1 MIQASHVTY
10 LDRATRS
17 AVKAGLRYLIDTVPG
32 IRRKRNGKSFAY
44 FSPSGQR
51 IRAVRTI
58 ARIRALAVPP
68 AWKKVWISPY
78 SNSHL
83 QATGRDARG
92 RKQYRY
98 HADWSETRDADKYER
113 LVKFARA
120 LPRIRRHVTRD
131 LSRHTLS
138 REKVLAT
145 VVRLLEATLIRV
157 GNDEYARD
165 NNSFGLTTM
174 RNRHVAVTGSQIR
187 FSFRGKSGKDRQI
200 DLHSSRLAKIV
211 KRCHDLSGQELFQ
224 YVDENGSVHDVTSGD
239 VNEYLRTV
247 SGEDITAKDFRT
259 WAGTVLAAQ
268 ALKEF
273 ETFDSQARAK
283 RNATRAIE
291 SVAKRLGNT
300 EAVCRKCYVHPAI
313 LESYLD
319 RTLVETLK
327 RRTEGELRGALAKL
341 RPEEAAVLALLQQR
355 MKRKLAMRC
364 HEGALP
370 RTLHAVEPHSRQHAF
385 RRTKSIREI

>member
-10 LDRATRS
+10 VDRAARS

-44 FSPSGQR
+44 FSPSSRR
-51 IRAVRTI
+51 IRAAGTL

-68 AWKKVWISPY
+68 AWTNVWISPY
-78 SNSHL
+78 RDSHL
-83 QATGRDARG
+83 QATGRDAKG

-98 HADWSETRDADKYER
+98 HADWSETRDLDKYEK

-120 LPRIRRHVTRD
+120 LPRIRRHVARD

-145 VVRLLEATLIRV
+145 VVRLLETTLIRV

-174 RNRHVAVTGSQIR
+174 RDRHVAVTGAQIR
-187 FSFRGKSGKDRQI
+187 FSFRGKSGKERQ
-200 DLHSSRLAKIV
+200 LKVHSSRLAKII
-211 KRCHDLSGQELFQ
+211 KRCQDLPGQELFQ

-239 VNEYLRTV
+239 VNDYLRAV

-268 ALKEF
+268 ALNGF
-273 ETFDSQARAK
+273 ETFDSHARAK
-283 RNATRAIE
+283 RNVTRAIE

-341 RPEEAAVLALLQQR
+341 RPEEAAVLTLLQQR
-355 MKRKLAMRC
+355 MKRELATRRQA
-364 HEGALP
+364 GA
-370 RTLHAVEPHSRQHAF
+370 
-385 RRTKSIREI
+385 KC